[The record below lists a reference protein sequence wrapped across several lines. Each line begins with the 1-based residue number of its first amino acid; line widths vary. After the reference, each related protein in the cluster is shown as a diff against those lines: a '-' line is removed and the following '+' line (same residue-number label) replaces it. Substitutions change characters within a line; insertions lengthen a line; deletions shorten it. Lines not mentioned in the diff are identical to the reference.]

1 MKQLASLFLLN
12 ISITIYSFATIR
24 TVSNDP
30 QNPAQFTKIQ
40 DAVNAA
46 LAGDTIYVNASVTIY
61 SENVSITKR
70 LVLIGGG
77 YKSSNQLN
85 YKTIVNRLAL
95 PYFGGGNDPS
105 GSVICG
111 FDVPGGISSFSAGSS
126 PINNVRVFRNQTAG
140 VQPYGS
146 NWEVYNNIITG
157 TCDLSYSVAN
167 IFIRNNIF
175 SGTFIT
181 GTSFSPPSILIDHNV
196 FLRTGSQAL
205 NNVQFA
211 TITNN
216 IFAFSSPSG
225 SVIDIGTKNNNFN
238 NNLCTN
244 TTVSAVAPFNS
255 FASNTNTEAG
265 NFVGINPLFVNVT
278 DFGLY
283 DGNSNYRLQSTSP
296 VKGAGTDNT
305 DLGIYGGIYPFPS
318 GGTPSSGFDT
328 SALPPIPQVIGVNIQ
343 NGTLAPGTQL
353 KVTIQATVNN

>member
-1 MKQLASLFLLN
+1 MKQFVTLLSLIFLVTFY
-12 ISITIYSFATIR
+12 SHATILTVSNNVQIPAQFATI
-24 TVSNDP
+24 
-30 QNPAQFTKIQ
+30 QA
-40 DAVNAA
+40 AVNAA
-46 LAGDTIYVNASVTIY
+46 VAGDTIYVNASVTIY
-61 SENVSITKR
+61 SENVQITKR

-85 YKTIVNRLAL
+85 YKTSVNRLAL
-95 PYFGGGNDPS
+95 PYFGGADNPS

-111 FDVPGGISSFSAGSS
+111 FDVQNGISSFSAGSS
-126 PINNVRVFRNQTAG
+126 PINNIRIFRNRTAG

-146 NWEVYNNIITG
+146 NWEIYNNIIIG
-157 TCDLSYSVAN
+157 TCDFFYSVAN

-181 GTSFSPPSILIDHNV
+181 GQSFNPPSILIDHNV
-196 FLRTGSQAL
+196 FLRTGSQTL

-216 IFAFSSPSG
+216 IFAFSSTSG
-225 SVIDIGTKNNNFN
+225 FVIDAGTKNNNFN

-265 NFVGINPLFVNVT
+265 NFVGVDPQFVNVT
-278 DFGLY
+278 NLGNY
-283 DGNSNYRLQSTSP
+283 DENANYRLQSTSP
-296 VKGAGTDNT
+296 ARNAGTDGT
-305 DLGIYGGIYPFPS
+305 DLGIYGGSYPFPS
-318 GGTPSSGFDT
+318 GGTPGGGFDT
-328 SALPPIPQVIGVNIQ
+328 SALPPIPQVTSVNIQ
-343 NGTLAPGTQL
+343 NGTLAPGAQL